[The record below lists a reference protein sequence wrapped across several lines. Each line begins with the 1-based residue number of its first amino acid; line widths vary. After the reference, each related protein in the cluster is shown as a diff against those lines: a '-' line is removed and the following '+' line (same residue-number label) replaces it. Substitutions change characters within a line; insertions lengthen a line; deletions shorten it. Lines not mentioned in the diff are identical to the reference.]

1 MNAVEILEL
10 LGWEVLRYNNRDLL
24 YSVRY
29 SEARMKRESI
39 ESNKTIRVKL
49 TDCHFEK
56 GNLYVLFE
64 DAKTNEFVDNYWHNN
79 MDARELYLDE
89 EENAEDE
96 DFDDGDF
103 DDEYL
108 DDEDEEELAPSRF
121 FLFRR

>member
-39 ESNKTIRVKL
+39 ESNKTIRVRL
-49 TDCHFEK
+49 TDCHFEN
-56 GNLYVLFE
+56 GNLYILFE

-79 MDARELYLDE
+79 MDDGELYLDE
-89 EENAEDE
+89 EDLDE
-96 DFDDGDF
+96 DFDDED
-103 DDEYL
+103 L
-108 DDEDEEELAPSRF
+108 DNDDEEELAPSRF
-121 FLFRR
+121 FLFRRQEERK

>member
-24 YSVRY
+24 YSIRY

-39 ESNKTIRVKL
+39 ESNKTIRVRL
-49 TDCHFEK
+49 TDCHFEN
-56 GNLYVLFE
+56 GNLYILFE

-79 MDARELYLDE
+79 MDDGELYLDE
-89 EENAEDE
+89 EDDVEEDLDE
-96 DFDDGDF
+96 DFDDED
-103 DDEYL
+103 L
-108 DDEDEEELAPSRF
+108 DNDDEEELAPSRF

>member
-39 ESNKTIRVKL
+39 ESNKTIRVRL

-79 MDARELYLDE
+79 MEDHELYL
-89 EENAEDE
+89 NAEE
-96 DFDDGDF
+96 DAD
-103 DDEYL
+103 
-108 DDEDEEELAPSRF
+108 DDEDNEDDFEEEEDVEWVPKRF
-121 FLFRR
+121 SLFRR

>member
-29 SEARMKRESI
+29 SEARMRRESI
-39 ESNKTIRVKL
+39 ESNKTIRVRL
-49 TDCHFEK
+49 TDCHFEN
-56 GNLYVLFE
+56 GNLYILFE

-79 MDARELYLDE
+79 MDDGELYLDE
-89 EENAEDE
+89 EELDNDFEDE
-96 DFDDGDF
+96 D
-103 DDEYL
+103 L
-108 DDEDEEELAPSRF
+108 DRDDEEELAPSRL

>member
-1 MNAVEILEL
+1 MNVIEILEL

-39 ESNKTIRVKL
+39 ESNKTIRVRL

-64 DAKTNEFVDNYWHNN
+64 DAKTNKFVDNYWHNN
-79 MDARELYLDE
+79 MDDGELYLDE
-89 EENAEDE
+89 EENVEEDL
-96 DFDDGDF
+96 DNDF
-103 DDEYL
+103 DDEDL
-108 DDEDEEELAPSRF
+108 DNDDEEELAPSRF